1 MNTINRL
8 KKLRLPAIGLAI
20 VVSVVMVA
28 GALSVDAASEKSDEI
43 NAQSSEI
50 EQSDMDSKWLAQRQ
64 DNIKVEPP
72 GGGNPPPGG
81 GNPPGGGGGGGGGG
95 GKTCDDGETLEKDF
109 TNLGE
114 ENSCSSHKVGENQCN
129 HPDDNGSQGWLTD
142 TVPDCGET
150 AKYQEAGGCF
160 KGGTGSDMDD
170 CNGPAVIQDKEQTCS
185 CVGGGG
191 GTPSPVCGGVSVG
204 DTGINLNP
212 SCNESEGNCN
222 TGESDNK
229 SGSHTFSD
237 PLPSGTEID
246 VNVGM
251 SVEADGY
258 DSRANTETTV
268 ELKDASGNTLYSK
281 SKSLSVDNPPSDVF
295 NSDLFNKTWTFSG
308 SDIESVETVEVDTSG
323 GAYPGPGGGGAHPPT
338 EAYAN
343 VDQVAVSVTSP
354 SCGNGNPNASN
365 DGPID
370 VDQCSDSGG
379 MEIDVL
385 GNDSDPDNDS
395 LEITSITS
403 QPSEG
408 SVSIIDGG
416 DRVQYTPP
424 SNYTGSVTFEYKVSD
439 GNGGT
444 DTAEVTINVTDND
457 CNSSPNADDDGNND
471 AQICSGTGSPIDIN
485 VLNNDSDPD
494 GDNLSID
501 SVENPSN
508 GTTAIIEKN
517 GTDWIRYTPGSN
529 TGTVTFDYTVVD
541 GNGGSATAT
550 VTVNVSQGG
559 CGQFRVRVEDPNG
572 NVIQDAEF
580 QPNYDMDG
588 DGNPEE
594 QLSVEKGDFTYNVT
608 VNDNPRLGVMKQD
621 NLIMSSIPDQY
632 ATSVKQIEKDVEQ
645 TTTPGGNTVDEPD
658 DRTYQNPSQTE
669 SKLATDIAGSTPP
682 PGGDNPPQVNLSC
695 ERSGDRSFAR
705 DCDDQYGPDGFGAR
719 FMVQASDPDNDLD
732 RYEWLTQG
740 GDIDQTTD
748 HPDQDIQYC
757 FDESSNFVNDNLDV
771 DAYDDKGNLAED
783 SGTVGDMCLNNTP
796 PPPPA
801 TCNEVSVQ
809 SDFSGDELESFDDH
823 ECSGGES
830 SARYCSR
837 AALNNREAKTATLD
851 VSSVLDS
858 GETAGDIIF
867 DFGPSLNDNF
877 VADVDCNSA
886 EGPGDCQ
893 ASAEITVDSG
903 GNRLL
908 EVSGSDAEPDP
919 PEVKDTSDFS
929 TNVSASDNV
938 EVTVDADAGL
948 GRNTE
953 EYRGSTIEADSGI
966 RVQDIKLE
974 VCN

>member
-541 GNGGSATAT
+541 GNGGTGSAE
-550 VTVNVSQGG
+550 VTVDVNDDWPG
-559 CGQFRVRVEDPNG
+559 
-572 NVIQDAEF
+572 AEF
-580 QPNYDMDG
+580 APEYDSDADG
-588 DGNPEE
+588 GIDNDE
-594 QLSVEKGDFTYNVT
+594 QLPTKAKKFTYNVKVSDT
-608 VNDNPRLGVMKQD
+608 PRLSKMNESLMQTIPAGYA
-621 NLIMSSIPDQY
+621 SSVDY
-632 ATSVKQIEKDVEQ
+632 FDKDVEE
-645 TTTPGGNTVDEPD
+645 TASGDKEPD
-658 DRTYQNPSQTE
+658 DFWYGGKLDINQ

-682 PGGDNPPQVNLSC
+682 PQGSPTVNVACS
-695 ERSGDRSFAR
+695 RSQDQSFAQS
-705 DCDDQYGPDGFGAR
+705 CYSQYGQDGFAAK
-719 FMVQASDPDNDLD
+719 FAVQTADPETID

-740 GDIDQTTD
+740 GEIDQTTN
-748 HPDQDIQYC
+748 HPDNDIQYC
-757 FDESSNFVNDNLDV
+757 FDESSQFVNNILAVDVYDND
-771 DAYDDKGNLAED
+771 GNLGED
-783 SGTVGDMCLNNTP
+783 SGEIGEMCPIGGSGGCST
-796 PPPPA
+796 
-801 TCNEVSVQ
+801 VSVQ
-809 SDFSGDELESFDDH
+809 NDFVGDDLDTSSEKERGSGDFYTSNYDD
-823 ECSGGES
+823 GP
-830 SARYCSR
+830 
-837 AALNNREAKTATLD
+837 KTATLD

-858 GETAGDIIF
+858 GETAGDLTISF
-867 DFGPSLNDNF
+867 
-877 VADVDCNSA
+877 ADSAIPPNGFTAEVDCDEGSDPGACSA
-886 EGPGDCQ
+886 N
-893 ASAEITVDSG
+893 AEIHRDDSG
-903 GNRLL
+903 TQLRRINVTGDPNAED
-908 EVSGSDAEPDP
+908 EVHDVSD
-919 PEVKDTSDFS
+919 VT
-929 TNVSASDNV
+929 TNVSAGDTV
-938 EVTVDADAGL
+938 ELRTD
-948 GRNTE
+948 T
-953 EYRGSTIEADSGI
+953 DSGI
-966 RVQDIKLE
+966 SENNNSLAKADIMIEDITLE